1 MQVFRFCIVQKH
13 AVARP
18 LILNT
23 DKPWPYSPC
32 NACICNWP
40 FGCEWLGHEEWQSRC
55 KWHQQ
60 CTVLETGQANKARE
74 QTSRGSP
81 MDDSGTFCLAQH
93 QGHIM
98 NARIETV
105 HNKMCVATT
114 NPHRMLVAISHHK
127 AMDMHVRDSKF
138 LSFHLILVAQGLL
151 YIKSSISSARV
162 GCTNKDPSASGA
174 FKFSLATLRQ
184 SK

>member
-1 MQVFRFCIVQKH
+1 MLAYVIGPLDVSGLAMKNGSH
-13 AVARP
+13 VANGISNAP
-18 LILNT
+18 CSKQ
-23 DKPWPYSPC
+23 DKPTKQGS
-32 NACICNWP
+32 
-40 FGCEWLGHEEWQSRC
+40 
-55 KWHQQ
+55 K
-60 CTVLETGQANKARE
+60 QAKVA
-74 QTSRGSP
+74 Q

-98 NARIETV
+98 NARIKTV

-138 LSFHLILVAQGLL
+138 LSFHLILFAQGLL

-184 SK
+184 